1 MISMNDTSS
10 PRCVIVMGVS
20 GSGKTTLGRAM
31 AERWGDEFLEA
42 DELHSANNVHKMAS
56 GIPLSD
62 DDRWPWLRAVGQQ
75 LRDAAIAGRRTVAA
89 CSALKRD
96 YRDLLR
102 QYAPAAFFVELDGPV
117 DLVGERVLSRHHE
130 YMSASL
136 LQSQY
141 ATLEPLEPD
150 ELGLRID
157 ATLRVDEIVS
167 VVERALVARS
177 LL

>member
-1 MISMNDTSS
+1 MDRLSP

-20 GSGKTTLGRAM
+20 GSGKTTVGLTM

-42 DELHSANNVHKMAS
+42 DELHSSSNVQKMAS
-56 GIPLSD
+56 GIGLED
-62 DDRWPWLRAVGQQ
+62 DDRWPWLRAVGEQ
-75 LRDAAIAGRRTVAA
+75 LRDAALTDRRTVAA

-102 QYAPAAFFVELDGPV
+102 EYVPAAFFVELDGPV
-117 DLVGERVLSRHHE
+117 DLVCERVLSRHHE

-141 ATLEPLEPD
+141 ATLEPLELD
-150 ELGLRID
+150 ESGLRID
-157 ATLRVDEIVS
+157 ASLSVDEIVNA
-167 VVERALVARS
+167 VERALAARS

>member
-1 MISMNDTSS
+1 MDSLLS

-20 GSGKTTLGRAM
+20 GSGKTTVGLTM

-56 GIPLSD
+56 GIPLND
-62 DDRWPWLRAVGQQ
+62 DDRWPWLRAIGQQ
-75 LRDAAIAGRRTVAA
+75 LRDAAAAGHCTVTA

-96 YRDLLR
+96 YRNLLR
-102 QYAPAAFFVELDGPV
+102 EYVPTAFFVELDGPV
-117 DLVGERVLSRHHE
+117 DLVAERVLSRHHE

-136 LQSQY
+136 LHSQY
-141 ATLEPLEPD
+141 ATLEPLEAD
-150 ELGLRID
+150 ELGLRVD
-157 ATLRVDEIVS
+157 ASLGVDEIVS
-167 VVERALVARS
+167 VVERALGARS